1 MPREPINAPWTIEEL
16 QELKELLSKGKSLA
30 ELAVHFRRRQSGVR
44 TKLRQLGLPVP
55 DKLRARKKDQP

>member
-30 ELAVHFRRRQSGVR
+30 ELAVHFKRRQSGVR
-44 TKLRQLGLPVP
+44 SKLRQLGLPMP
-55 DKLRARKKDQP
+55 EKLKERKKDKS